1 MFVTNVLIFFV
12 NQTTLATNMKA
23 IANNNSI

>member
-1 MFVTNVLIFFV
+1 MFVTKVLIFLM